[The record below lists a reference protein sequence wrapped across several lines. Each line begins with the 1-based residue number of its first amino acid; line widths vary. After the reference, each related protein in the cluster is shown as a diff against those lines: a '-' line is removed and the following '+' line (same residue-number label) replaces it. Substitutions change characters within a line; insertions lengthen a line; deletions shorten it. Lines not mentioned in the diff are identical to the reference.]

1 MNFSLFPRAYFPQL
15 CITAIVV
22 PGRDIGDVGLQG
34 ERFIDNQWIEGN
46 IQEMLEG
53 ALQFISKNMRT
64 KTIINPNTGK
74 REDITENRYS
84 GIM

>member
-1 MNFSLFPRAYFPQL
+1 MNFSLFPQAYFPQL

-22 PGRDIGDVGLQG
+22 PGRDIGDVGSQG
-34 ERFIDNQWIEGN
+34 ERFIDNQRIEGN